1 MLWPIFELIGIT
13 VWILLQFFFSKKKR
27 SIQELYK
34 SKYNQDEIINGYSN
48 ETIYRIIGLTLFI
61 IFVSIVYLKESLF

>member
-34 SKYNQDEIINGYSN
+34 SKYNQDEIINGCSN